1 MISDEIERVRMPGR
15 VGEEIAGVLSID
27 ADGDELIVDGGF
39 TTVDDEGCAGDCENR
54 R

>member
-15 VGEEIAGVLSID
+15 VGGGIADVLSND

-39 TTVDDEGCAGDCENR
+39 TAFDGEGCAGDCENR